1 MALPVGGSRQE
12 LAKLVQAGEH
22 AASVEVLTGNVF
34 LGKPVYKKTLFFAAG
49 PNNSTVTVAHGAGTL
64 DQVLSIRGV
73 LKAGT
78 GASAVFRP
86 LPHEGVDASNT
97 NFMQCQINGANIE
110 ITSLAN
116 FSASAGYV
124 VIEFTR

>member
-1 MALPVGGSRQE
+1 MALPVGGTRAE
-12 LAKLVQAGEH
+12 LSKLIQAGER
-22 AASVEVLTGNVF
+22 AASTEVLTEKVF
-34 LGKPVYKKTLFFAAG
+34 LGKPVYAKTLFFAAG
-49 PNNSTVTVAHGAGTL
+49 PNGNTVTVAHGAGTL

-86 LPHEGVDASNT
+86 LPHEGVDGSNT
-97 NFMQCQINGANIE
+97 NFIQCQINGANIE
-110 ITSLAN
+110 LTSLAN